1 MYRVLSRVDLGGRTL
16 ANEELGETVRNLYEL
31 ESDLPELS
39 GSVLLHSL
47 DGFMDAGSVAELVR
61 EHILESLEHR
71 VIARFDVDELI
82 DYRARRPTMIYD
94 EDHWESYDAP
104 ELVVH
109 LVHDAAD
116 SPFLLFTGPEPDR
129 LWEGFTAAVRSLIER
144 LGVALTVGCHGIPM
158 GVPHTRPVG
167 LTAHASRSE
176 LITKSSWF
184 GKVEVPGS
192 AAALLELRLGEA
204 GHDALGF
211 AVHVPHYLAQARH
224 PGAAIVALDA
234 VMAATGLVIPSDA
247 LREAATR
254 TDAEIASQVA
264 DSEEVA
270 KVVRALEQ
278 QYDAFA
284 GAADR
289 ESLLAQDQEMPTA
302 DEIGAQFER
311 FLAEQDG
318 ES

>member
-1 MYRVLSRVDLGGRTL
+1 M
-16 ANEELGETVRNLYEL
+16 RNLYEL
-31 ESDLPELS
+31 ESDLPELTRP
-39 GSVLLHSL
+39 VLLHSL
-47 DGFMDAGSVAELVR
+47 DGFMDAGSVGQLVR
-61 EHILESLEHR
+61 EQILENLEHR

-82 DYRARRPTMIYD
+82 DYRARRPVMTYD
-94 EDHWESYDAP
+94 EDRWATYDAP

-109 LVHDAAD
+109 LVHDEAG

-129 LWEGFTAAVRSLIER
+129 LWEGFTTAVRSLIER
-144 LGVALTVGCHGIPM
+144 LGVSLTVGFHGVPM

-167 LTAHASRSE
+167 LSSHATRPE

-184 GKVEVPGS
+184 GTVKVPGS

-211 AVHVPHYLAQARH
+211 AVHVPHYLAQSEY
-224 PGAAIVALDA
+224 PAAAVAALDA
-234 VMAATGLVIPSDA
+234 VMTATGLVIPSDQ
-247 LREAATR
+247 LREAASKA
-254 TDAEIASQVA
+254 DAEIAQQVA
-264 DSEEVA
+264 GSDEVE

-284 GAADR
+284 GGEGR
-289 ESLLAQDQEMPTA
+289 ESLLAQEQEMPTA
-302 DEIGAQFER
+302 EELGAEFER

-318 ES
+318 SDPQP

>member
-1 MYRVLSRVDLGGRTL
+1 
-16 ANEELGETVRNLYEL
+16 VRNLYEL
-31 ESDLPELS
+31 ESGLPEMTRP
-39 GSVLLHSL
+39 VLLHSL
-47 DGFMDAGSVAELVR
+47 DGFMDAGSVGQLVR
-61 EHILESLEHR
+61 EHILETLEHR

-82 DYRARRPTMIYD
+82 DYRARRPVMVYD

-109 LVHDAAD
+109 LVHDEVG
-116 SPFLLFTGPEPDR
+116 SPFLFFTGPEPDR
-129 LWEGFTAAVRSLIER
+129 LWDGFTAAVRSLIER
-144 LGVALTVGCHGIPM
+144 LGVGLTVGFHGVPM

-167 LTAHASRSE
+167 LTAHGTRPE

-184 GKVEVPGS
+184 GTVKVPGS

-211 AVHVPHYLAQARH
+211 AVHVPHYLAQSDY
-224 PGAAIVALDA
+224 PAAAVAGLDA
-234 VMAATGLVIPSDA
+234 VMTATGLVIPNDS
-247 LREAATR
+247 LREAAAR
-254 TDAEIASQVA
+254 ADAEIAEQVA
-264 DSEEVA
+264 GSDEVE

-289 ESLLAQDQEMPTA
+289 ESLLAQETDMPTA
-302 DEIGAQFER
+302 EELGAEFER

-318 ES
+318 SDPQP